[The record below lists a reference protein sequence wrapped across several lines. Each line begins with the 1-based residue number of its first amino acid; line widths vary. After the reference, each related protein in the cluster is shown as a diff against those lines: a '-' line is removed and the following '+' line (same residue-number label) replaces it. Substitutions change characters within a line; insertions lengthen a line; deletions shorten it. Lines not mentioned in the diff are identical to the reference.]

1 MSKAIPKPKKSPLNV
16 LARYGNWYQGDDDE
30 FAHFFLL
37 DARRCVLLFQGLQ
50 TVQMSFFEAPKD
62 KYEELI
68 ELLAQPIPSGWPAA
82 SYAGYN
88 FVSDAKGPNASE
100 IAVHGVQPGD
110 TRPPGQYY
118 SAPSDSAIGLLVK
131 SIAQV
136 D

>member
-1 MSKAIPKPKKSPLNV
+1 MTKAHPKAKPNPVDV

-37 DARRCVLLFQGLQ
+37 SDRRCVLLFQGLN
-50 TVQMSFFEAPKD
+50 TVRMSIFEAPKD
-62 KYEELI
+62 EFDDLVA
-68 ELLAQPIPSGWPAA
+68 LLDQPIPAGWPPA

-88 FVSDAKGPNASE
+88 FVTDAEGPDAKE

-118 SAPSDSAIGLLVK
+118 AAPADSAIGLLVK
-131 SIAQV
+131 AIAKV